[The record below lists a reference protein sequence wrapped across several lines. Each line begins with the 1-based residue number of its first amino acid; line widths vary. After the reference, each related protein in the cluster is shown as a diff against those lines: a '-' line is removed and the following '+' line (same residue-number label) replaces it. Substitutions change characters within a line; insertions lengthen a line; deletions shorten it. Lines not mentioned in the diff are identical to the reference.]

1 MNLRLEGG
9 TEKRNNW
16 SPFSLLLNIAER
28 ERPLPILA
36 RNRDVIQYP
45 EDSPEMP
52 FSRPTSGSCHLLFLL
67 FLYLGILVKTAV
79 GRCTHIWA

>member
-9 TEKRNNW
+9 TKKRNNW

-28 ERPLPILA
+28 ERPLSILA
-36 RNRDVIQYP
+36 RNRDVIQLP

-52 FSRPTSGSCHLLFLL
+52 LSRPTSGHVTYFFYTKEFL
-67 FLYLGILVKTAV
+67 
-79 GRCTHIWA
+79 